1 MKKRYLSEMSDS
13 ELQEYQN
20 IFQEITSDIEFKQIK
35 PIVVYGVK
43 VEYQGTPTQ
52 KFWLYW
58 KQEKE
63 KVKSVGF
70 IVSKVN
76 GNFIVFLK
84 SLDFKK
90 NLGVEETVEHYEET
104 PDDNEVL
111 KRLTSDLF
119 DWQVPYAQKALKILK
134 KNKAILDA
142 SMTGAG
148 KTFICLAVIKEL
160 NVPFIVICP
169 KTVIPQWE
177 KVVYDHFKLKP
188 LLITNYEQIKIGKTQ
203 YYKPLPEGHK
213 NKSGSNM
220 YWDVPDN
227 TVIIF
232 DEAHKTKNYQTAN
245 AKLLQDAV
253 EQKISVYLLSA
264 TIAENPL
271 KMKTLGQALQL
282 FDNYWKWAFS
292 HGVVKGR
299 YGLEWK
305 GSIQDIEKIH
315 HDIFSKDKGIRIGK
329 DVLQKNLPPLR
340 NEVRFIN
347 FRKKNEINKAY
358 AILQDEIEA
367 ILADKDLSSSEKS
380 AHILA
385 VRMRQRQEI
394 ELLKVVDLVELAEDY
409 MEEGNAVAIFVNF
422 KETIKL
428 LSKQLKTDCI
438 IAGGFNNKQA
448 QDDFNNGKSNIIL
461 VSIKA
466 GGAGISLHDEVGDR
480 PRIALINPTDSAQD
494 LIQCMGRIWR
504 AGGKSPAQAFFLFA
518 KGTLEEEIGDNVKR
532 KVNNINALN
541 DGDLREPFLQEVEFL
556 K

>member
-1 MKKRYLSEMSDS
+1 MKKYLYEMTEK
-13 ELQEYQN
+13 ELQVYETLFN
-20 IFQEITSDIEFKQIK
+20 NVTNDIQFEKIS

-43 VEYQGTPTQ
+43 VEYKGKPTS
-52 KFWLYW
+52 KFWTYW
-58 KQEKE
+58 KQNKD
-63 KVKSVGF
+63 KLKSIGF

-76 GNFIVFLK
+76 GDFVVFLK
-84 SLDFKK
+84 SLNFKQ
-90 NLGVEETVEHYEET
+90 NLGVEEIIDHFEET
-104 PDDNEVL
+104 PDDSEVV
-111 KRLTSDLF
+111 KRLASDLF
-119 DWQVPYAQKALKILK
+119 DWQVPYAQKALKILSS
-134 KNKAILDA
+134 NKAILDA
-142 SMTGAG
+142 SMTGSG

-220 YWDVPDN
+220 FWDVPEN

-271 KMKTLGQALQL
+271 KMKTIGQALNL
-282 FDNYWKWAFS
+282 FDDYWKWAFD
-292 HGVVKGR
+292 HGVRKGR
-299 YGLEWK
+299 FGMEWM
-305 GSIQDIEKIH
+305 GTTQDMEKIH
-315 HDIFSKDKGIRIGK
+315 KDIFQKNKGIRIGK

-340 NEVRFIN
+340 NEVKFIN
-347 FRKKNEINKAY
+347 FSKKNEINKIY
-358 AILQDEIEA
+358 KSLQDEIQE
-367 ILADKDLSSSEKS
+367 IINNKDLTNNEKS
-380 AHILA
+380 SNILA
-385 VRMRQRQEI
+385 VRMRKRQEI
-394 ELLKVVDLVELAEDY
+394 ELLKVIDLVELSEDY

-422 KETIKL
+422 KDTIKL
-428 LSKQLKTDCI
+428 LSSKLKTDCI
-438 IAGGFNNKQA
+438 IAGGYNNKQA
-448 QDDFNNGKSNIIL
+448 QDDFNNGKSNIVL

-494 LIQCMGRIWR
+494 LIQCMGRVWR
-504 AGGKSPAQAFFLFA
+504 AGGKSMAQAFFLFA
-518 KGTLEEEIGDNVKR
+518 KGTVEEEIGDNVKR
-532 KVNNINALN
+532 KVNNINAIN
-541 DGDLREPFLQEVEFL
+541 DGDLREPFLNEVKFL
-556 K
+556 